1 MPAGPI
7 LIFDKSA
14 LQALSLD
21 ESNWLDNFF
30 MTVIT
35 PLFFAETLADLEKE
49 VGKGK
54 TPEEVVGHLAFKTPD
69 MQATACGH
77 HEKIL
82 GGDLYGHHIPLD
94 GRIPRDFGKVVELD
108 GKKGIYFEK
117 SPEEDALERWYNH
130 EFLDVERQ
138 IAKQWRRDLC
148 SGLGHEHSYS
158 FFQNWFPL
166 GKPKNL
172 SQVKTLAD
180 AYIDGPSQETALKF
194 GLNLLAIPEPRIAEI
209 LDRLEKAGSPPVR
222 EFAPYFRHI
231 YGVDLFF
238 NLAMAAD
245 LISRVR
251 PAGKADNKVD
261 IAYLYYLPFCMV
273 FVSNDNLHK
282 RVVPLFLRDDQS
294 FIVGDD
300 LKADLKKLDAHY
312 STLPDDVKVSGFY
325 NFAPDP
331 PEDTSF
337 LTTQLWDKHLPRW
350 RKIKAEKEP
359 PDKSKEAAVVAA
371 LNRLQKA
378 AESADPAERL
388 PLEEMQFVQITR
400 NPQRRKGKWLRYPDD
415 V

>member
-30 MTVIT
+30 MTNIT

-49 VGKGK
+49 VGKGR
-54 TPEEVVGHLAFKTPD
+54 TPEEVVGHLALKTPD
-69 MQATACGH
+69 MQATACAH

-82 GGDLYGHHIPLD
+82 GGDLYGQHIPLD

-108 GKKGIYFEK
+108 GKRGIYFEK
-117 SPEEDALERWYNH
+117 TPEEEALERWYNR

-138 IAKQWRRDLC
+138 IAKQWRRNLC
-148 SGLGHEHSYS
+148 GLDHEHSYS

-166 GKPKNL
+166 GKPKNVT
-172 SQVKTLAD
+172 QAKILAD
-180 AYIDGPSQETALKF
+180 AYFDGSSQEAALK
-194 GLNLLAIPEPRIAEI
+194 L
-209 LDRLEKAGSPPVR
+209 R
-222 EFAPYFRHI
+222 EFTPYFRHL

-261 IAYLYYLPFCMV
+261 IAYLYYLPFCQV
-273 FVSNDNLHK
+273 FLSNDNLHK

-294 FIVGDD
+294 FIVGDE
-300 LKADLKKLDAHY
+300 LKADLRKLDSHY
-312 STLPDDVKVSGFY
+312 AELPDDVKVSGFY

-331 PEDTSF
+331 PEDPSF
-337 LTTQLWDKHLPRW
+337 LVTQLWDKHLPRW
-350 RKIKAEKEP
+350 RQIKAERVP
-359 PDKSKEAAVVAA
+359 RDKSKDAAIVAD
-371 LNRLQKA
+371 LNRLKNA
-378 AESADPAERL
+378 AEASDPVERL

-400 NPQRRKGKWLRYPDD
+400 NPQRRKGKWLCYPEDA
-415 V
+415 